1 MSTHRLLHYNSRFRL
16 TRSYRALQRR
26 RQRPQRKSLSMR
38 QVSLHSVLTVA
49 LESAEK
55 HEASPSVLKRS
66 RFRTKIDMGSVSA
79 AERDML
85 ELFHVESHQH
95 SDLR

>member
-1 MSTHRLLHYNSRFRL
+1 
-16 TRSYRALQRR
+16 
-26 RQRPQRKSLSMR
+26 MR
-38 QVSLHSVLTVA
+38 QVSLHNVLTVA

-85 ELFHVESHQH
+85 ELFHVEFHDSQH
-95 SDLR
+95 SDLRTVITERFYTFDPEDHHGIST